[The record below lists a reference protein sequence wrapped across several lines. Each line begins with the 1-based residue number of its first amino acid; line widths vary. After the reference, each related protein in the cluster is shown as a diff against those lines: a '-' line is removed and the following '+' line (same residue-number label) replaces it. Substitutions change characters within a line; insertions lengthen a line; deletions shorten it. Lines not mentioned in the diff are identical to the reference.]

1 MSANV
6 QPRFDLYRSA
16 HKGLRKA
23 LFDAVT
29 RIGATDFRD
38 ARAAATAAEA
48 ARVMVAL
55 SRKHIASESRFVHP
69 AVEARA
75 PGLMKALDHTHAEH
89 KHELDTLEMRAREL
103 ASTAVAASRLAAGAR
118 LYEAAALFAAHDLQH
133 MAEEEQAVMPALW
146 HLFSDDELM
155 GIQQS
160 IVAALQPEDLA
171 LALRPMLLAMNT
183 LEREKMLGGLKAALP
198 RERWDQVWALALRA
212 LDAVTLAELAR
223 SFGIDARAPLAA

>member
-1 MSANV
+1 MPVNV
-6 QPRFDLYRSA
+6 APRFDLYRSA

-23 LFDAVT
+23 HFDAVT

-38 ARAAATAAEA
+38 ARAAMTASATAHA
-48 ARVMVAL
+48 MIAL
-55 SRKHIASESRFVHP
+55 SRKHIASEQRFVHP

-75 PGLMKALDHTHAEH
+75 PGLMKALDRTHAEH
-89 KHELDTLEMRAREL
+89 KHELDTLEIRAREL
-103 ASTAVAASRLAAGAR
+103 GSVATAASRLAAGAR

-146 HLFSDDELM
+146 HLFSDQELI
-155 GIQQS
+155 GIQQI

-171 LALRPMLLAMNT
+171 LALRPMLLAMNA
-183 LEREKMLGGLKAALP
+183 LEREKLLGGLRAALP

-223 SFGIDARAPLAA
+223 SFDIDARAPLAA